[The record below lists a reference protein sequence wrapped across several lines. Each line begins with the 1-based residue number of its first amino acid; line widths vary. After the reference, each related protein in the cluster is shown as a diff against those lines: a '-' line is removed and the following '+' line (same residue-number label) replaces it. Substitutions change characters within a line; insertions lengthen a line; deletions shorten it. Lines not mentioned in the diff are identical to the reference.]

1 MVHDNRLLLEDCLD
15 DTPQVKY
22 FIHLIRLNWIK

>member
-15 DTPQVKY
+15 DTPQVKNY
-22 FIHLIRLNWIK
+22 GLLGYIKI

>member
-1 MVHDNRLLLEDCLD
+1 MPIKLHLEDCLD

-22 FIHLIRLNWIK
+22 LIIIYEIIKLK